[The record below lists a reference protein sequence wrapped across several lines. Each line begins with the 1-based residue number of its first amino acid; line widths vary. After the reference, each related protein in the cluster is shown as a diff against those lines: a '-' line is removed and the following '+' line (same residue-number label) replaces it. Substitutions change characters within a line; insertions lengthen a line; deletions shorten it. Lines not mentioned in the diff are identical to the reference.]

1 MSTHIHLHSHRRSRG
16 KKSLEAEKIERTLP
30 DSILFNRLLQYV
42 FKYKTR
48 LILLIV
54 SLITITLTS
63 MFQPYI
69 TQLMIDKFLTSSEI
83 GLSIDERITGVTFYC
98 LLFLFLA
105 IINWLATSGQTFLL
119 NWLGHKVVYDIRNNL
134 MKHLQ
139 ELSVR
144 FFADGETG
152 DIMSRITNDVEALGD
167 VFLRMLP
174 TSITSV
180 ISMVGYIII
189 MFTWNVKLT
198 LITLAALLLFI
209 LPIIFFHSKSGQAF
223 MRTRRGI
230 ARVTTRLEESV
241 SGIRV
246 IQSLTREGQTSQEFD
261 KVNVENLQANISASF
276 LMASFN
282 AGIQIIIAIVTSI
295 VLWFSVNEVIAGTIS
310 VGIVFGFT
318 LYLMK
323 VFQPISEIAMFYN
336 DYQSAMASMERIVE
350 LSDAPIEVQEQDNKI
365 EISHLK
371 GIVEYKDVTF
381 GYDPEIHIL
390 KNINLKV
397 DQNETIAIVGHT
409 GAGKSSMIKLLSR
422 FYDPQEGAVYIDGH
436 DIKNI
441 SFKSLRQ
448 GMGIVLQDTFLFPT
462 TIRENIRYGRMKATD
477 EEVINASKSVNAHSF
492 IERLPEGYDTMIREG
507 SSNISV
513 GQRQLI
519 SFARALLVNPRI
531 IILDEA
537 TSSVDPYT
545 ELIIQQALEQ
555 LLKNRTAFIIA
566 HRLSTV
572 RRADRIIVL
581 KDGEI
586 IEEGTH
592 KVLME
597 KDGIYRQLYMMQFRE
612 PTTEVKDFQ
621 TTHSSKTTD

>member
-1 MSTHIHLHSHRRSRG
+1 
-16 KKSLEAEKIERTLP
+16 
-30 DSILFNRLLQYV
+30 
-42 FKYKTR
+42 
-48 LILLIV
+48 
-54 SLITITLTS
+54 
-63 MFQPYI
+63 
-69 TQLMIDKFLTSSEI
+69 MIDKYLISSSEL
-83 GLSIDERITGVTFYC
+83 GLSIDEKIAGITVYC
-98 LLFLFLA
+98 LIFLVLA
-105 IINWLATSGQTFLL
+105 IINWLATAGQTFLL
-119 NWLGHKVVYDIRNNL
+119 NWLGHKVVYDIRNKL

-144 FFADGETG
+144 FFAEGETG

-174 TSITSV
+174 TSITSI
-180 ISMVGYIII
+180 ISMIGYIII

-209 LPIIFFHSKSGQAF
+209 LPVFIFHSKSGQAF

-282 AGIQIIIAIVTSI
+282 AGIQIIIAIVTCI
-295 VLWFSVNEVIAGTIS
+295 VLWFSVNEVILGTIS

-350 LSDAPIEVQEQDNKI
+350 LEDAPIEVQENETKI
-365 EISHLK
+365 EISHIK
-371 GIVEYKDVTF
+371 GIIEYKDVTF
-381 GYDPEIHIL
+381 GYDPKVHVL

-397 DQNETIAIVGHT
+397 DQNQTIALVGHT

-422 FYDPQEGAVYIDGH
+422 FYDPQEGAIYIDGH
-436 DIKNI
+436 DIKDL

-448 GMGIVLQDTFLFPT
+448 SMGIVLQDTFLFPT
-462 TIRENIRYGRMKATD
+462 TIRENIRYGRMEATD
-477 EEVINASKSVNAHSF
+477 EDVIKASKSVNAHSF
-492 IERLPEGYDTMIREG
+492 IERLPEGYDTIIREG

-519 SFARALLVNPRI
+519 SFARALLVDPRI

-545 ELIIQQALEQ
+545 ELIIQQGLEH
-555 LLKNRTAFIIA
+555 LLSNRTAFVIA

-572 RRADRIIVL
+572 RSADRIIVL
-581 KDGEI
+581 KEGEI
-586 IEEGTH
+586 AEEGTH
-592 KVLME
+592 KELMK
-597 KDGIYRQLYMMQFRE
+597 KDGIYRQLYLMQFRE
-612 PTTEVKDFQ
+612 PTTEVLLD
-621 TTHSSKTTD
+621 

>member
-1 MSTHIHLHSHRRSRG
+1 MSVHIHLHRRGRSRN
-16 KKSLEAEKIERTLP
+16 KKSDDENLERSLP
-30 DSILFNRLLQYV
+30 DSMLFRRLLKYV
-42 FKYKTR
+42 FRYKTR

-54 SLITITLTS
+54 ALISITLTS
-63 MFQPYI
+63 MMQPYI
-69 TQLMIDKFLTSSEI
+69 TQLMIDKYLISSSEL
-83 GLSIDERITGVTFYC
+83 GLSIDEKIAGITVYC
-98 LLFLFLA
+98 LIFLVLA
-105 IINWLATSGQTFLL
+105 IINWLATAGQTFLL
-119 NWLGHKVVYDIRNNL
+119 NWLGHKVVYDIRNKL

-144 FFADGETG
+144 FFAEGETG

-174 TSITSV
+174 TSITSI
-180 ISMVGYIII
+180 ISMIGYIII

-209 LPIIFFHSKSGQAF
+209 LPVFIFHSKSGQAF

-282 AGIQIIIAIVTSI
+282 AGIQIIIAIVTCI
-295 VLWFSVNEVIAGTIS
+295 VLWFSVNEVILGTIS

-350 LSDAPIEVQEQDNKI
+350 LEDAPIEVQENETKI
-365 EISHLK
+365 EISHIK
-371 GIVEYKDVTF
+371 GIIEYKDVTF
-381 GYDPEIHIL
+381 GYDPKVHVL

-397 DQNETIAIVGHT
+397 DQNETIALVGHT

-422 FYDPQEGAVYIDGH
+422 FYDPQEGAIYIDGH
-436 DIKNI
+436 DIKDL

-448 GMGIVLQDTFLFPT
+448 SMGIVLQDTFLFPT
-462 TIRENIRYGRMKATD
+462 TIRENIRYGRMEATD
-477 EEVINASKSVNAHSF
+477 EDVIKASKSVNAHSF
-492 IERLPEGYDTMIREG
+492 IERLPEGYDTIIREG

-519 SFARALLVNPRI
+519 SFARALLVDPRI

-545 ELIIQQALEQ
+545 ELIIQQGLEH
-555 LLKNRTAFIIA
+555 LLSNRTAFVIA

-572 RRADRIIVL
+572 RSADRIIVL
-581 KDGEI
+581 KEGEI
-586 IEEGTH
+586 AEEGTH
-592 KVLME
+592 KELMK
-597 KDGIYRQLYMMQFRE
+597 KDGIYRQLYLMQFRE
-612 PTTEVKDFQ
+612 PTTEVLLD
-621 TTHSSKTTD
+621 

>member
-1 MSTHIHLHSHRRSRG
+1 MSVHIHLHRRGRSRN
-16 KKSLEAEKIERTLP
+16 KKSDDENLERNLP
-30 DSILFNRLLQYV
+30 DSMLFRRLLKYV
-42 FKYKTR
+42 FRYKTR
-48 LILLIV
+48 LILLTV
-54 SLITITLTS
+54 ALISITLTS
-63 MFQPYI
+63 MMQPYI
-69 TQLMIDKFLTSSEI
+69 TQLMIDKYLISSSEL
-83 GLSIDERITGVTFYC
+83 GLSIDEKIAGITVYC
-98 LLFLFLA
+98 LIFLVLA
-105 IINWLATSGQTFLL
+105 IINWLATAGQTFLL
-119 NWLGHKVVYDIRNNL
+119 NWLGHKVVYDIRNKL

-144 FFADGETG
+144 FFAEGETG

-174 TSITSV
+174 TSITSI
-180 ISMVGYIII
+180 ISMIGYIII

-209 LPIIFFHSKSGQAF
+209 LPVFIFHSKSGQAF

-282 AGIQIIIAIVTSI
+282 AGIQIIIAIVTCI
-295 VLWFSVNEVIAGTIS
+295 VLWFSVNEVILGTIS

-350 LSDAPIEVQEQDNKI
+350 LEDAPIEVQENETKI
-365 EISHLK
+365 EIPHIK
-371 GIVEYKDVTF
+371 GIIEYKDVTF
-381 GYDPEIHIL
+381 GYDPKVHVL

-397 DQNETIAIVGHT
+397 DQNQTIALVGHT

-422 FYDPQEGAVYIDGH
+422 FYDPQEGAIYIDGH
-436 DIKNI
+436 DIKDL

-448 GMGIVLQDTFLFPT
+448 SMGIVLQDTFLFPT
-462 TIRENIRYGRMKATD
+462 TIRENIRYGRMEATD
-477 EEVINASKSVNAHSF
+477 EDVIKASKSVNAHSF
-492 IERLPEGYDTMIREG
+492 IERLPEGYDTIIHEG

-519 SFARALLVNPRI
+519 SFARALLVDPRI

-545 ELIIQQALEQ
+545 ELIIQQGLEH
-555 LLKNRTAFIIA
+555 LLSNRTAFIIA

-572 RRADRIIVL
+572 RSADRIIVL
-581 KDGEI
+581 KEGEI
-586 IEEGTH
+586 AEEGTH
-592 KVLME
+592 KELMK
-597 KDGIYRQLYMMQFRE
+597 KDGIYRQLYLMQFRE
-612 PTTEVKDFQ
+612 PTTEVSLD
-621 TTHSSKTTD
+621 